1 MAVCEATVVTSRG
14 TLAPERNDNRE
25 TVILGCKPSGRRAGL
40 RRSAPNSRNRRACP
54 AFSPANTGALMLL
67 ALLICSCV
75 PTTIDTVPLQQ
86 ASLAPLQSET
96 VSSGG
101 YRLQTLPIGE
111 KAPDL
116 LVIVAMS
123 GGGKRSAAYSYG
135 ALKGMREVAVPGVY
149 GQHSLLSSLDAIS
162 ASRAG
167 ALPRPIT
174 AFTAMSL
181 SAVTKPMSFTR
192 TPMAKSSPSTLRP
205 GTGDGPSIRT

>member
-1 MAVCEATVVTSRG
+1 MNNLPDQWLCVRPTVVTSIG
-14 TLAPERNDNRE
+14 TLAPERNANRE
-25 TVILGCKPSGRRAGL
+25 TVILRCKPSGRRAGL
-40 RRSAPNSRNRRACP
+40 RRSAPNSRNRRAFP
-54 AFSPANTGALMLL
+54 AFSPASKGALMLL

-123 GGGKRSAAYSYG
+123 GVVNGQPLIHTVRSKVCA
-135 ALKGMREVAVPGVY
+135 R
-149 GQHSLLSSLDAIS
+149 
-162 ASRAG
+162 SRC
-167 ALPRPIT
+167 PE
-174 AFTAMSL
+174 
-181 SAVTKPMSFTR
+181 
-192 TPMAKSSPSTLRP
+192 STV
-205 GTGDGPSIRT
+205 SIHC